1 MNARKMNK
9 TAKSFIGIFSA
20 MILFTLG
27 GLVFVAVD
35 AVADRPGEVTVTAG
49 SVVYNN
55 ANTAIQL
62 SEDGTVSQEISSGQ
76 YYLTSKDGTKIP
88 LGTNTMAY
96 SSEGVQVFG
105 GGYYID
111 ESGMV
116 EAVQNDYVYA
126 VSSSSSAIIKLSDR
140 RYVMIGATIVDENG
154 VIAVSNY
161 LYMVLDTV
169 GNAYLL
175 SDSISLKT
183 TSPTTIIS
191 GGITFNIAQEL
202 VQLENQT
209 IDMQIVM
216 GSTNTYDTA
225 INKELDEEQTP
236 DTIDITIKGGEGG
249 DGGTGGSGGD
259 GGSGGTGGDGGSGG
273 EGGEGGEG
281 GVGGTGGSGGSGGTA
296 ALGEDTDAVTI
307 LMITDVVSNTST
319 SLTADFNFID
329 YFGSL
334 GLVYFEIHKA
344 SDLTDGTIAVADLY
358 DDEAENLEDVEDY
371 YANVFDDTNRVSI
384 HAYDT
389 SYTFT
394 NLEKNTV
401 YYVVLAHEYDLEDG
415 TTVKEIADYYK
426 VSTIDQQDLL
436 QISTVSMSA
445 VSGLFSLEDI
455 TDCSD
460 ATHTYQLKLVLTP
473 ANAGGVSEVIVAID
487 WNTILIAASNTHV
500 FSIDVSSA
508 NTSASFVNTEVLELQ
523 FIDATDNS
531 VIISTTT
538 KNSFYTSS
546 ES

>member
-236 DTIDITIKGGEGG
+236 DTIDITIKGGDGG

-358 DDEAENLEDVEDY
+358 DDEAENLKEVEAY
-371 YANVFDDTNRVSI
+371 YADVFDDTNRVSI

-460 ATHTYQLKLVLTP
+460 ATNTYQLKLVLTP
-473 ANAGGVSEVIVAID
+473 ATDGGESEAIVDID

-500 FSIDVSSA
+500 FSIDVSNT

-523 FIDATDNS
+523 FIDATDGR